1 MRQFI
6 CVVFFLALFSCW
18 GLQAA
23 AFAQDSGTQEGI
35 LDTRAGTAQTQHL
48 RVSELIGKSVS
59 NEQGEELG
67 TVADVIAGKNGGIQY
82 LLISPASGIGTAEK
96 WAPVPWRAADVRV
109 QQDRLILNLS
119 KEQLA
124 NAPSFTQAELSNLGE
139 KQVERRIYSY
149 YGAEPDQEP
158 NFYRENEPAA
168 SPASPGT
175 ESRSEEGAYR
185 YKRNPEYQ
193 KFGEEHGF
201 YGGMQSWPYSED
213 DRYWP
218 YGDHDRH
225 REGNTNY

>member
-1 MRQFI
+1 MRRFI
-6 CVVFFLALFSCW
+6 CVVFLLGLFSCW

-23 AFAQDSGTQEGI
+23 ALAQDSEEGI
-35 LDTRAGTAQTQHL
+35 LDTQAGTAQAQHL
-48 RVSELIGKSVS
+48 RVSELLGKSVS

-67 TVADVIAGKNGGIQY
+67 TVADLIAGKNGGIQY
-82 LLISPASGIGTAEK
+82 LLISPASGIGAAEK

-109 QQDRLILNLS
+109 QQDRLILNVS

-124 NAPSFTQAELSNLGE
+124 NAPSFTREELSNLGE

-158 NFYRENEPAA
+158 NFYRENEQGTSQPSPEA
-168 SPASPGT
+168 S
-175 ESRSEEGAYR
+175 SRSERGAYS
-185 YKRNPEYQ
+185 YERNPEYQ

-201 YGGMQSWPYSED
+201 YGGMQSWPYSER

-218 YGDHDRH
+218 YGDHDRY
-225 REGNTNY
+225 RKVNTNY